1 MNLYLIDATYELF
14 RSFYGYPKRLTEDGR
29 EVGAVRGL
37 MEHIVRVK
45 NNEENTYIAAAF
57 DADVISFR
65 NDLYS
70 GYKTG
75 EGMDPDILSQFELA
89 QKSIELL
96 GITLWKMYKYE
107 ADDAIATA
115 VEKFKDQVEK
125 VVIGSPDKD
134 LAQCVE
140 GDKVVMWSTRKKEY
154 TNEKGVREK
163 FGIQPKQIP
172 DYLALAGDSSDGIP
186 GIKGVGPK
194 TASILVS
201 KYGDIIS
208 IQKNSNEWVEEV
220 RSGEKIRNALEEG
233 MEEILL
239 FKELATLRLDV
250 PITSSIN
257 DLVPK
262 EVNQIELNEFCSD
275 LGFENFKY

>member
-125 VVIGSPDKD
+125 IVIGSPDKD

-154 TNEKGVREK
+154 TNEKGVHEK

-172 DYLALAGDSSDGIP
+172 DYLALAGDASDGIP

-208 IQKNSNEWVEEV
+208 IQKNSNEWVGEV

-275 LGFENFKY
+275 LGFENFRY

>member
-29 EVGAVRGL
+29 EVGAIRGL

-125 VVIGSPDKD
+125 IVIGSPDKD

>member
-14 RSFYGYPKRLTEDGR
+14 RSFYGYPKRLTGDGR

-37 MEHIVRVK
+37 MEHVVRVK

-154 TNEKGVREK
+154 TNEKGVHEK

-172 DYLALAGDSSDGIP
+172 DYLALAGDASDGIP

-208 IQKNSNEWVEEV
+208 IQKNADEWVGEV
-220 RSGEKIRNALEEG
+220 RSGEKIRSALEENI
-233 MEEILL
+233 EEILL

-257 DLVPK
+257 ELLPK
-262 EVNQIELNEFCSD
+262 EINQIELDEFCSD
-275 LGFENFKY
+275 LDFENFRY

>member
-115 VEKFKDQVEK
+115 VEKFKDQVEIDMEELK
-125 VVIGSPDKD
+125 KKI
-134 LAQCVE
+134 
-140 GDKVVMWSTRKKEY
+140 STNK
-154 TNEKGVREK
+154 
-163 FGIQPKQIP
+163 
-172 DYLALAGDSSDGIP
+172 
-186 GIKGVGPK
+186 
-194 TASILVS
+194 
-201 KYGDIIS
+201 
-208 IQKNSNEWVEEV
+208 IQKNYLS
-220 RSGEKIRNALEEG
+220 KKMDL
-233 MEEILL
+233 IL
-239 FKELATLRLDV
+239 R
-250 PITSSIN
+250 
-257 DLVPK
+257 
-262 EVNQIELNEFCSD
+262 
-275 LGFENFKY
+275 

>member
-125 VVIGSPDKD
+125 IVIGSPDKD

-262 EVNQIELNEFCSD
+262 EVNKIELNEFCSD

>member
-14 RSFYGYPKRLTEDGR
+14 RSFYGYPKRLAEDGR

-125 VVIGSPDKD
+125 IVIGSPDKD

-172 DYLALAGDSSDGIP
+172 DYLALAGDASDGIP

-208 IQKNSNEWVEEV
+208 IQKNSNEWVGEV

>member
-14 RSFYGYPKRLTEDGR
+14 RSFYGYPKRLTGDGR

-37 MEHIVRVK
+37 MEHVVRVK

-154 TNEKGVREK
+154 TNEKGVHEK

-172 DYLALAGDSSDGIP
+172 DYLALAGDASDGIP

-201 KYGDIIS
+201 KYGDII
-208 IQKNSNEWVEEV
+208 IAPN
-220 RSGEKIRNALEEG
+220 
-233 MEEILL
+233 L
-239 FKELATLRLDV
+239 FSL
-250 PITSSIN
+250 
-257 DLVPK
+257 
-262 EVNQIELNEFCSD
+262 
-275 LGFENFKY
+275 

>member
-14 RSFYGYPKRLTEDGR
+14 RSFYGYPKRLSKQGM

-37 MEHIVRVK
+37 MEHIVRIK
-45 NNEENTYIAAAF
+45 SNEENTHIAAAF

-75 EGMDPDILSQFELA
+75 EGMDPDILAQFPLA
-89 QKSIELL
+89 QDGIEAL

-115 VEKFKDQVEK
+115 VHKFKDSVDK
-125 VVIGSPDKD
+125 VIIGSPDKD

-140 GDKVVMWSTRKKEY
+140 GKKVVMWSTRKKEY
-154 TNEKGVREK
+154 TDENGVKEK
-163 FGIQPKQIP
+163 FGIEPKQIP
-172 DYLALAGDSSDGIP
+172 DYLALAGDASDGIP

-194 TASILVS
+194 TASSLVS
-201 KYGDIIS
+201 KYGGIQS
-208 IQKNSNEWVEEV
+208 IYKNSKEWVEEV
-220 RSGEKIRNALEEG
+220 RGGERIKDFLDNNFEDIK
-233 MEEILL
+233 L
-239 FKELATLRLDV
+239 FKDLATLRLDV
-250 PITSSIN
+250 PLSSSIN
-257 DLVPK
+257 ELVPK
-262 EVNQIELNEFCSD
+262 EIDKNRIDTFCKD
-275 LGFENFKY
+275 LSFENFKY

>member
-125 VVIGSPDKD
+125 IVIGSPDKD

-208 IQKNSNEWVEEV
+208 IQKNSNEWVGEV

>member
-125 VVIGSPDKD
+125 IVIGSPDKD

>member
-154 TNEKGVREK
+154 TNEKGVHEK

-172 DYLALAGDSSDGIP
+172 DYLALAGDASDGIP

-208 IQKNSNEWVEEV
+208 IQKNSDEWVGEV
-220 RSGEKIRNALEEG
+220 RSGEKIRNALEES
-233 MEEILL
+233 ME
-239 FKELATLRLDV
+239 
-250 PITSSIN
+250 
-257 DLVPK
+257 
-262 EVNQIELNEFCSD
+262 
-275 LGFENFKY
+275 

>member
-125 VVIGSPDKD
+125 IVIGSPDKD

-172 DYLALAGDSSDGIP
+172 DYLALAGDTSDGIP

-208 IQKNSNEWVEEV
+208 IQKNSDEWVGEV

-275 LGFENFKY
+275 LGFENFRY